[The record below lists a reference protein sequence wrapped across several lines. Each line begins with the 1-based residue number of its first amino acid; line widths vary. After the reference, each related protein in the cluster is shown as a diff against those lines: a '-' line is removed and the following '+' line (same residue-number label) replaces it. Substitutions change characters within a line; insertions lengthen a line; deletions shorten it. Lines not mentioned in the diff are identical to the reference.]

1 MSISFLLLAATNP
14 KISLARR
21 WPVVCGDCEEEAVI
35 EFVYLCGRA
44 GDFPN
49 RRARVNYTH
58 IYVYLYLYLE

>member
-1 MSISFLLLAATNP
+1 M
-14 KISLARR
+14 
-21 WPVVCGDCEEEAVI
+21 VCGDCEEEAVI

-58 IYVYLYLYLE
+58 IYVYLYLYIE